1 MQHILGI
8 ILRNSDV
15 EIMEDESPGKGS
27 YMGLTAVMN
36 DARKMILQ
44 NHNIKQ
50 INIYRIIQGQR
61 ILDQRIFSKIET
73 TENSK

>member
-50 INIYRIIQGQR
+50 INI
-61 ILDQRIFSKIET
+61 
-73 TENSK
+73 